1 MKKKSAQ
8 NLALGGLNAFR
19 LERKTM
25 NKHSIAVVAVFVFSL
40 VLPVMAAED
49 PFTGTWKL
57 NVAKSRYGLR
67 QPQKSEI
74 LKIDAQQ
81 NGLKYVADGVDAEG
95 KNIHFEFSPKYD
107 GKYYPVTGTVAAGSA
122 MALKKINAN
131 IRELVLKIE
140 GKDVQRRR
148 DEVSR
153 DGKTLTR
160 TVTAMDTNKQDAR
173 DVIVFDR
180 Q

>member
-1 MKKKSAQ
+1 MRKYNLVAITLILV
-8 NLALGGLNAFR
+8 LALS
-19 LERKTM
+19 T
-25 NKHSIAVVAVFVFSL
+25 VAL
-40 VLPVMAAED
+40 AAD
-49 PFTGTWKL
+49 PFVGTWKL
-57 NVAKSRYGLR
+57 NVNKSRYGLR

-74 LKIDAQQ
+74 LQIDAQQ
-81 NGLKYVADGVDAEG
+81 NGLKYLADGIDAEG

-122 MALKKINAN
+122 MALKKVDAN
-131 IRELVLKIE
+131 TRELVLKIE

-148 DEVSR
+148 DVVSQ

-160 TVTAMDTNKQDAR
+160 TVTAINSQEQEAK